1 MKDLIQLLIDNRYP
15 IGTWPDP
22 ECYGKEL
29 GEAMQAKAKGMDSKN
44 FELLVGSGNWCRIM
58 SERHLSHNFTY
69 RLRDGYKEEPE
80 IVEYPLKIK
89 DGVWQFIK
97 PKSSYCWFG
106 LHSAVNMPDFIGFKY
121 EDGTVSACAR
131 RYQMAQISAKI
142 TVTSDEGSIR
152 DEAIT
157 PTHVLFKRS
166 KK

>member
-15 IGTWPDP
+15 FGTWPDP

-44 FELLVGSGNWCRIM
+44 FELLVGSGNWCRII
-58 SERHLSHNFTY
+58 SERHLSRNFTY
-69 RLRDGYKEEPE
+69 RLRFDYKKEPE
-80 IVEYPLKIK
+80 IVECEVYESEKGYLHFRESGHNPLLSKAI
-89 DGVWQFIK
+89 DR
-97 PKSSYCWFG
+97 
-106 LHSAVNMPDFIGFKY
+106 PDFFGFKY
-121 EDGTVSACAR
+121 ADGTVSACAR
-131 RYQMAQISAKI
+131 RYQMAQFSAQI

-152 DEAIT
+152 DEALT